1 MAGGLRHPADKKL
14 RAMEVVKRHI
24 VQGEQIKDIAKDMNV
39 SQDTIQRS
47 LEWARRANLF
57 VQYEQKLF
65 DELLPLAH
73 EAVKL
78 ALQDGDAQVALKIL
92 EGTNVLKKNAPKSA
106 AAEADEE
113 GLYGEIL
120 KARAGWT
127 IDVTPGRIAGGDSV
141 PAGDEIE
148 AVFSPIDE
156 RAVDGGSAL
165 APGEGPTRGEDSVSA
180 GGGDES

>member
-141 PAGDEIE
+141 PAGNEIE
-148 AVFSPIDE
+148 AVFSTIDE
-156 RAVDGGSAL
+156 RAVDGDETS
-165 APGEGPTRGEDSVSA
+165 APGEGPTRGEDPVPA

>member
-127 IDVTPGRIAGGDSV
+127 IDVTPRLIGDES
-141 PAGDEIE
+141 PRDEIE
-148 AVFSPIDE
+148 AVFSPINE
-156 RAVDGGSAL
+156 RAVDGDETSA
-165 APGEGPTRGEDSVSA
+165 PSESETRGEDSVPA

>member
-120 KARAGWT
+120 KARSGWV
-127 IDVTPGRIAGGDSV
+127 IDVTPRRIEDESASG
-141 PAGDEIE
+141 EIE
-148 AVFSPIDE
+148 AVFSPLSESDIDGE
-156 RAVDGGSAL
+156 PAL
-165 APGEGPTRGEDSVSA
+165 APGESPVGSEDFIST

>member
-127 IDVTPGRIAGGDSV
+127 IDVTPRLIGDES
-141 PAGDEIE
+141 PRDEIE
-148 AVFSPIDE
+148 AVFSPLSESDIDG
-156 RAVDGGSAL
+156 D
-165 APGEGPTRGEDSVSA
+165 APDASGEGPIGGQDSVSA

>member
-127 IDVTPGRIAGGDSV
+127 IDVTPGRIADESSSG
-141 PAGDEIE
+141 EIE
-148 AVFSPIDE
+148 AVFSTIDE
-156 RAVDGGSAL
+156 RTVDGDETS
-165 APGEGPTRGEDSVSA
+165 APGEGPTRGEDSVPA

>member
-120 KARAGWT
+120 KARSGWV
-127 IDVTPGRIAGGDSV
+127 IDVTPRRIEDESAGN
-141 PAGDEIE
+141 EIE

-156 RAVDGGSAL
+156 RTVDGDETSA
-165 APGEGPTRGEDSVSA
+165 PSQGPTRGEDSVPA